1 MKEFRAQA
9 LRTVIRRKEQTQQA
23 LNKKLNNKSCLVFT
37 NVLATR
43 DRQLGNV
50 TKDWTE
56 TR

>member
-50 TKDWTE
+50 TKD
-56 TR
+56 